1 MHRKEKKL
9 SKDWDKE
16 LSRIAQQLNSYQ
28 PPDEL
33 WDKIETRLIAEMN
46 RSTTEVHDRIRW
58 FEKLTAFSRYFRTG
72 DARWSGLRIGLA
84 VATAVILLFI
94 SSFFIYQHQLIN
106 QTENKDQILAELDKD
121 IERTE
126 QHYQKLISQLTK
138 LAKQYEQ
145 NVEPHL
151 LALYHEKLTLLDES
165 IRECQKALQE
175 NYPHPAVQFA
185 LFESYREKAATLK
198 LIIQTKPEYQFKELS

>member
-1 MHRKEKKL
+1 MNRNGKK
-9 SKDWDKE
+9 SSEDWDKE
-16 LSRIAQQLNSYQ
+16 ISSIAQQFNRYQ

-33 WDKIETRLIAEMN
+33 WDKIETRLMEEMN
-46 RSTTEVHDRIRW
+46 KPTSEVGEKSHW
-58 FEKLTAFSRYFRTG
+58 FERISRLSRYFRTA
-72 DARWSGLRIGLA
+72 DSRWSGLRIGLA
-84 VATAVILLFI
+84 PATIAVLIFV
-94 SSFFIYQHQLIN
+94 SVFFIYRHQLIVP
-106 QTENKDQILAELDKD
+106 TASKDQVLAQLDQD
-121 IERTE
+121 IEQTE

-138 LAKQYEQ
+138 LAKHNEQ

-175 NYPHPAVQFA
+175 NYRNPAIQFA

-198 LIIQTKPEYQFKELS
+198 LIIQAKSENQSKEVS